1 MTQNNSYN
9 SSNPQSKNVQIV
21 RSATQRDGREAAETK
36 AVHNIILNNRAHMEI
51 CGVRDVISFDD
62 NQILLVTD
70 YGELEIGGEGMHISV
85 LDVEKGNVVLDGTV
99 NSVYY
104 NIDNTRDENR
114 KSGFFSRL
122 LR

>member
-1 MTQNNSYN
+1 
-9 SSNPQSKNVQIV
+9 
-21 RSATQRDGREAAETK
+21 
-36 AVHNIILNNRAHMEI
+36 MEI

-104 NIDNTRDENR
+104 NIDDTKDENR